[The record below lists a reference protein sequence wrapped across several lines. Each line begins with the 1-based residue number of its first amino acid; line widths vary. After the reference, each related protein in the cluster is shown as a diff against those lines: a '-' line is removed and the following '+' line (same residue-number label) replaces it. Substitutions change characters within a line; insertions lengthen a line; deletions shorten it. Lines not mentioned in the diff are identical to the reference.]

1 MPPATAPDL
10 LDHSLP
16 LQRETAATRAEFM
29 RTAVTPASTLELRH
43 PAPPRPEMKGVLALV
58 LAGGRGTRLGAL
70 TERRAKPAVSIAGQ
84 HRIIDFTLSNCRNS
98 GIGEVGVLT
107 QYMAGTL
114 APHLQSWRSSSADGE
129 AIHTLAAQAEDSYA
143 GTADAVYQNRELI
156 RSLAP
161 SHVLV
166 LAADHV
172 YKMDYAA
179 MLADHLRHGARLTVG
194 CVEVPLVEAQ
204 AFGVMAIDST
214 QRLRSF
220 MEKPRFPRSIPGK
233 PDRAL
238 ASMGIYLFDTD
249 LLLDRLEADA
259 ADRRSSHD
267 FGKDIVPALVKAD
280 AAVYVHSLKDLRNPS
295 RAGYWRDVGTLDAYW
310 QTSLELASTT
320 PPLDLG
326 DCSWPVRAV
335 GREPSAQAADG
346 GGVDIRD
353 SVVSRNVAIGAD
365 SRIER
370 SILLPGAR
378 IGAGSRIRNAI
389 VDEGCRLP
397 PGSLIGLDP
406 EQDRRRHSV
415 TSSGLV
421 LVSAQHGIA

>member
-1 MPPATAPDL
+1 MSPATALDL
-10 LDHSLP
+10 LDHALP
-16 LQRETAATRAEFM
+16 LRRDLPAPHPALVRPAL
-29 RTAVTPASTLELRH
+29 TPARPLALCA
-43 PAPPRPEMKGVLALV
+43 PASPRPDMKGVLALV

-98 GIGEVGVLT
+98 GISEVGVLT

-114 APHLQSWRSSSADGE
+114 APHLQAWRSSGADGE
-129 AIHTLAAQAEDSYA
+129 AIHTLAAHGDDSYA
-143 GTADAVYQNRELI
+143 GTADAIYQNRDVI

-179 MLADHLRHGARLTVG
+179 MLADHLRRGARLTVG
-194 CVEVPLVEAQ
+194 CVEVPLAEASG
-204 AFGVMAIDST
+204 FGVIEIDSE
-214 QRLRSF
+214 QRLRGF
-220 MEKPRFPRSIPGK
+220 VEKPPLPRPIPGK

-238 ASMGIYLFDTD
+238 ASMGIYLFDTR
-249 LLLDRLEADA
+249 LLMERLEADA
-259 ADRRSSHD
+259 ADGRSSHD
-267 FGKDIVPALVKAD
+267 FGKDIIPALVRTEPRIYA
-280 AAVYVHSLKDLRNPS
+280 HSLKDVRNPA

-310 QTSLELASTT
+310 QTSLELAGAA
-320 PPLDLG
+320 PPLDLI
-326 DCSWPVRAV
+326 DAAWPVRAV
-335 GREPSAQAADG
+335 GHDRSGQLPDGAVEIRE
-346 GGVDIRD
+346 

-378 IGAGSRIRNAI
+378 IGAGSTIRNAI

-397 PGSLIGLDP
+397 PGSVIGLDP
-406 EQDRRRHSV
+406 EQDRLRHSV
-415 TSSGLV
+415 TASGLV
-421 LVSAQHGIA
+421 LVSAQHGAA